1 MNTESFWTK
10 FAWGKAALLVFFLF
24 FLVNILILDIKV
36 FTPDTSEVSQPIITP
51 GVSQESAVDTPG
63 VSSEVNPC
71 PSACLEVIS
80 QVTASGLTQTTPAP
94 KPAASAPTVKE
105 LYIPLG
111 SGSTKSVDWVELAGV
126 ESVIDAA
133 NYPKI
138 KSVIFEASM
147 RIPTANGRAYVKLYN
162 VTDKHD
168 VWFSEVWAEG
178 SLSYRAESG
187 NISLSS
193 GRKLY
198 RVMMK
203 STMGYEAILDSARL
217 KIILE

>member
-1 MNTESFWTK
+1 MNNEPLWTK
-10 FAWGKAALLVFFLF
+10 FAWGKAALLVFFLLM
-24 FLVNILILDIKV
+24 LVNILILDIKV
-36 FTPDTSEVSQPIITP
+36 TTPPAEKVQGGLPTP
-51 GVSQESAVDTPG
+51 TAGFIEP
-63 VSSEVNPC
+63 NIC
-71 PSACLEVIS
+71 PPACLEVIS
-80 QVTASGLTQTTPAP
+80 EATSPGLAKTTPIP
-94 KPAASAPTVKE
+94 KPSPVGPTLKE

-111 SGSTKSVDWVELAGV
+111 PGSTRSMEWVELTGI
-126 ESVIDAA
+126 ESVIDMA

-138 KSVIFEASM
+138 KSVIFEASL
-147 RIPTANGRAYVKLYN
+147 RIPTANGKAYAKLYN

-178 SLSYRAESG
+178 SLSFRAESA
-187 NISLSS
+187 NISLSP

-203 STMGYEAILDSARL
+203 STMGYEAILDSARI

>member
-1 MNTESFWTK
+1 MNT
-10 FAWGKAALLVFFLF
+10 GKAALLVFSLVV
-24 FLVNILILDIKV
+24 LVNIFILDIKV
-36 FTPDTSEVSQPIITP
+36 FTQEGKIKKPVVEESEIPQR
-51 GVSQESAVDTPG
+51 GVDIPQT
-63 VSSEVNPC
+63 NLC
-71 PSACLEVIS
+71 PQACLEVIS
-80 QVTASGLTQTTPAP
+80 EATSEGTAKYPTPMATP
-94 KPAASAPTVKE
+94 MIQAIAKE

-111 SGSTKSVDWVELAGV
+111 SGSTKSTDWVELTGV
-126 ESVIDAA
+126 ESVIDMA

-147 RIPTANGRAYVKLYN
+147 RIPTANGKVHVKLYN

-178 SLSYRAESG
+178 SSGYRAESA
-187 NISLSS
+187 NISLSP

-198 RVMMK
+198 RVMIK
-203 STMGYEAILDSARL
+203 STMGYEAILDSARI

>member
-1 MNTESFWTK
+1 MNK
-10 FAWGKAALLVFFLF
+10 GKAVLLFFSFVALLNF
-24 FLVNILILDIKV
+24 LILDIKV
-36 FTPDTSEVSQPIITP
+36 FR
-51 GVSQESAVDTPG
+51 SQEEPSVVTPTTLSPKIG
-63 VSSEVNPC
+63 EISFC
-71 PSACLEVIS
+71 PAACLEAIS
-80 QVTASGLTQTTPAP
+80 QATAPAFIQTTPTP
-94 KPAASAPTVKE
+94 KPTQAEVMVKE

-138 KSVIFEASM
+138 KSVIFEASL
-147 RIPTANGRAYVKLYN
+147 RIPTANGRVYAKLYN

-178 SLSYRAESG
+178 PLGYRAESG
-187 NISLSS
+187 KISLSP

-203 STMGYEAILDSARL
+203 STMAYEAILDSARI
-217 KIILE
+217 KILLE

>member
-1 MNTESFWTK
+1 MNNESIWTK
-10 FAWGKAALLVFFLF
+10 FAWGKAALLVFFL
-24 FLVNILILDIKV
+24 LILINILVLDIKV
-36 FTPDTSEVSQPIITP
+36 FIREEKP
-51 GVSQESAVDTPG
+51 GVVTPTAEKIQVGLTPTAGFIES
-63 VSSEVNPC
+63 SLC
-71 PSACLEVIS
+71 PPACLEVIS
-80 QVTASGLTQTTPAP
+80 EKYPTPVATPLIQVIA
-94 KPAASAPTVKE
+94 KE

-111 SGSTKSVDWVELAGV
+111 SGSTKSTDWVELTGV

-138 KSVIFEASM
+138 KLVIFEASL
-147 RIPTANGRAYVKLYN
+147 RIPTANGKVHAKLYN

-178 SLSYRAESG
+178 STSQRVESA
-187 NISLSS
+187 NIRLDS

-198 RVMMK
+198 RVVMK
-203 STMGYEAILDSARL
+203 STMGYEAILDSARI